1 MNKPIGGRGKRAP
14 YETTHVRI
22 PVDLKAKVEELV
34 EQYRNNSYT
43 EEPKIEQALPTNTDS
58 FIEKMLEQFE
68 SKNLF
73 IIQQC
78 YEISRDDLMNAL
90 QLNLEQT
97 IELANKL
104 LATRETK
111 KQILSKL
118 ITAIYQIEV
127 NL

>member
-34 EQYRNNSYT
+34 EQYRNNSYI
-43 EEPKIEQALPTNTDS
+43 EEPKIEQVLSTDTDS
-58 FIEKMLEQFE
+58 FIQKMIEQFKN
-68 SKNLF
+68 KNLL
-73 IIQQC
+73 IVQQC
-78 YEISRDDLMNAL
+78 YEISHDDLMNAL

-104 LATRETK
+104 LATRGTK

-118 ITAIYQIEV
+118 ITAIYQIDV
-127 NL
+127 QL